1 MSLSLRSYIVAALIA
16 LLGIYGQWA
25 GEGFAGLWRYPAAAF
40 VLALLFEALKLRLRI
55 PLLTRHID
63 ERGLLG
69 RSLHGHWRLDN
80 DAATSLQLL
89 SLAEYPPGLAGKREV
104 VNWQIPAGQQAQEDF
119 TVTPLQLGTLQWRP
133 VYTRTLGRFGLAW
146 WNRKVVE
153 AGQLRVAPDRLHDYE
168 YQTGTQHS
176 GDRYRRTSGSGH
188 ELLALREY
196 EQGDPLK
203 AIDWKATARSG
214 KHTVRLYTEEQHL
227 ELMLV
232 IDCGRTSQLQ
242 AGKLSRL
249 HHYVNV
255 AARLAQKAVQQG
267 DHVGL
272 VTFADSPVQWLAPGR
287 GQQALR
293 NVRNMLEQTR
303 SLPRE
308 SNPLAASFK
317 VRQLVR
323 QRCLAVVFT
332 DIDGS
337 GASEQL
343 LKAMRLLYPK
353 HLPLLAGLIDEEIEA
368 LQNKPAQDWLDPYN
382 AIAARETRH
391 ATELTLLQL
400 HRMGCQIIE
409 AKPRNLDQQ
418 VLTCYDM
425 LRDRHKI

>member
-1 MSLSLRSYIVAALIA
+1 MSLSLRSYIIAALIA

-25 GEGFAGLWRYPAAAF
+25 GEHYTSLWRYPAAVF
-40 VLALLFEALKLRLRI
+40 VLALLYEALKLRLRV
-55 PLLTRHID
+55 PLLTRHIAD
-63 ERGLLG
+63 RGLLG

-80 DAATSLQLL
+80 DTATPLQLL

-104 VNWQIPAGQQAQEDF
+104 VNWQLPPGQQTQQDF
-119 TVTPLQLGTLQWRP
+119 SVTPLQLGTLHWRP

-146 WNRKVVE
+146 WNRKVIE
-153 AGQLRVAPDRLHDYE
+153 TGQLRVVPDRLHDYE
-168 YQTGTQHS
+168 YHTGTQHT
-176 GDRYRRTSGSGH
+176 GDRYKRTSGSGH

-196 EQGDPLK
+196 EQGDSLK

-242 AGKLSRL
+242 AGKLTRL

-272 VTFADSPVQWLAPGR
+272 VTFADGPIQWLAPGR

-293 NVRNMLEQTR
+293 NVRTMLEKTH

-308 SNPLAASFK
+308 SNPLAAAFK

-343 LKAMRLLYPK
+343 LKAMRLLHPK

-368 LQNKPAQDWLDPYN
+368 LQNKPADDWLDPYN

-400 HRMGCQIIE
+400 RRMGCQIIE

-425 LRDRHKI
+425 LRDRHKV